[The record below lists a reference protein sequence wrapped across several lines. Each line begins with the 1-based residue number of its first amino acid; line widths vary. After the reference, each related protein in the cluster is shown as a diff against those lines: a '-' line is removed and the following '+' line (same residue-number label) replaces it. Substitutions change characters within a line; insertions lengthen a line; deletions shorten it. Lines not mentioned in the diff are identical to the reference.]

1 MIPKWRMH
9 RMHRYFLFGVVIGLV
24 VGLVVGLIVGSGATL
39 LVLRLLGH

>member
-39 LVLRLLGH
+39 VVLRLLSH

>member
-39 LVLRLLGH
+39 VILELLGH